1 MQAIRAAGIL
11 LVFLLVTAL
20 LIPWQESA
28 LRFRLG
34 RRKTFPH
41 RYHRFLC
48 RLFGI
53 RVTVLGEPIQSR
65 GVLMVANH
73 TSYFDI
79 LVFSAAA
86 RVSFIAKHE
95 VADWPLAGTL
105 ARLQETV
112 FIERAKRSQ
121 TIAAR
126 DVIRQRLIEGDALI
140 LFPEG
145 TSDDG
150 NRVLPFKSALLGA
163 AETEIGTDDDG
174 KPRHVP
180 VQPVT
185 ISYVGLYGLPMGR
198 DMRPLFAWYGDMD
211 LVPHLWEAL
220 KTGPFEAVIEFHPQV
235 SIDSVGGRKSLA
247 NVAETIVRAGQA
259 RVLAGFSPQTQ
270 AGPLGREATGEPAL
284 EVAA

>member
-1 MQAIRAAGIL
+1 VQALRAAGIL
-11 LVFLLVTAL
+11 FVFLFVTFL

-53 RVTVLGEPIQSR
+53 RVTVLGTPVQSS

-95 VADWPLAGTL
+95 VASWPLAGTL

-112 FIERAKRSQ
+112 FIERTRRSQ
-121 TIAAR
+121 TAAAR
-126 DVIRQRLIEGDALI
+126 DVIRERLIEGDALI

-150 NRVLPFKSALLGA
+150 NSVLPFKSALLGA
-163 AETEIGTDDDG
+163 AEIDIGTDNQG
-174 KPRHVP
+174 RPRHVP

-220 KTGPFEAVIEFHPQV
+220 KTGPFEAVVEFHPPLSV
-235 SIDSVGGRKSLA
+235 DSVGGRKALA
-247 NVAETIVRAGQA
+247 TVAESMVRQGQTRA
-259 RVLAGFSPQTQ
+259 LTGLSPLKQAILESEEMSSEPVL
-270 AGPLGREATGEPAL
+270 EA
-284 EVAA
+284 AA

>member
-1 MQAIRAAGIL
+1 MQALRAAGIL
-11 LVFLLVTAL
+11 FVFLCVTFL

-28 LRFRLG
+28 LFFRLR
-34 RRKTFPH
+34 RRKTFPN
-41 RYHRFLC
+41 RYHKFLC

-53 RVTVLGEPIQSR
+53 RVTVRGKPIQSR

-79 LVFSAAA
+79 LAFSAAA
-86 RVSFIAKHE
+86 RVSFIAKRE
-95 VADWPLAGTL
+95 VAGWPLAGTL

-112 FIERAKRSQ
+112 FIERARRSQ
-121 TIAAR
+121 TVAAR
-126 DVIRQRLIEGDALI
+126 DVIRDRLVAGDALV

-150 NRVLPFKSALLGA
+150 NCVLPFKSALLGA
-163 AETEIGTDDDG
+163 AETEIGVDEEG
-174 KPRHVP
+174 RPRHVP

-220 KTGPFEAVIEFHPQV
+220 KEGPFEAVVEFHPPLT
-235 SIDSVGGRKSLA
+235 IDGVGGRKGLA
-247 NVAETIVRAGQA
+247 TVAETIVRRGQAQALAGQPSQDG
-259 RVLAGFSPQTQ
+259 LSAGETDD
-270 AGPLGREATGEPAL
+270 ETAL
-284 EVAA
+284 EAAA

>member
-1 MQAIRAAGIL
+1 
-11 LVFLLVTAL
+11 VTFL

-28 LRFRLG
+28 LRLRLR
-34 RRKTFPH
+34 RRKTFPN

-53 RVTVLGEPIQSR
+53 RVTVVGEPVQSR

-95 VADWPLAGTL
+95 VARWPLAGTL

-112 FIERAKRSQ
+112 FIERARRSQ
-121 TIAAR
+121 TVAVR
-126 DVIRQRLIEGDALI
+126 DVIRQRLIDGDALI

-163 AETEIGTDDDG
+163 AETEIGTDAEG
-174 KPRHVP
+174 RPRHVP
-180 VQPVT
+180 VQPVS
-185 ISYVGLYGLPMGR
+185 ISYVGHYGLPMGR

-220 KTGPFEAVIEFHPQV
+220 RSGPFEAVVEFHAPL
-235 SIDSVGGRKSLA
+235 SIDATGGRKPLA
-247 NVAETIVRAGQA
+247 IVAEAIVRRGQA
-259 RVLAGFSPQTQ
+259 RALAGLPPQMPITMGHA
-270 AGPLGREATGEPAL
+270 AGEVSEAVEM
-284 EVAA
+284 AA

>member
-1 MQAIRAAGIL
+1 MQALRAAGIL
-11 LVFLLVTAL
+11 FVFLFVTFL

-53 RVTVLGEPIQSR
+53 RVTVLGTPVQSS

-95 VADWPLAGTL
+95 VASWPLAGTL

-112 FIERAKRSQ
+112 FIERTRRSQ
-121 TIAAR
+121 TAAAR
-126 DVIRQRLIEGDALI
+126 DVIRERLIEGDALI

-150 NRVLPFKSALLGA
+150 NSVLPFKSALLGA
-163 AETEIGTDDDG
+163 AEIDIGTDNQG
-174 KPRHVP
+174 RPRHVP

-220 KTGPFEAVIEFHPQV
+220 KTGPFEAVVEFHPPLSV
-235 SIDSVGGRKSLA
+235 DSVGGRKALA
-247 NVAETIVRAGQA
+247 TVAESMVRQGQTRA
-259 RVLAGFSPQTQ
+259 LTGLSPLKQAILESEEMSSEPVL
-270 AGPLGREATGEPAL
+270 EA
-284 EVAA
+284 AA

>member
-1 MQAIRAAGIL
+1 VQALRAAGIL
-11 LVFLLVTAL
+11 FVFLLVTFL

-28 LRFRLG
+28 LRFRLR
-34 RRKTFPH
+34 RRKSFPH

-53 RVTVLGEPIQSR
+53 RVTVVGEPIQSH
-65 GVLMVANH
+65 GALMVANH

-95 VADWPLAGTL
+95 VARWPLAGTL

-121 TIAAR
+121 TIAVR
-126 DVIRQRLIEGDALI
+126 DVIRQRLVDGDALI

-163 AETEIGTDDDG
+163 AETEIGTDEQG
-174 KPRHVP
+174 HPRHVP

-185 ISYVGLYGLPMGR
+185 IAYVGLYGLPMGR
-198 DMRPLFAWYGDMD
+198 DMRPFFAWYGDMD

-220 KTGPFEAVIEFHPQV
+220 KEGPFEAVVEFHPPL
-235 SIDSVGGRKSLA
+235 SIDGTGGRKALA
-247 NVAETIVRAGQA
+247 TVAETIVRRGQA
-259 RVLAGFSPQTQ
+259 RALAGL
-270 AGPLGREATGEPAL
+270 PLEIPTLPRGDDAEAPESVGI
-284 EVAA
+284 AA

>member
-1 MQAIRAAGIL
+1 VQALRAAGIL
-11 LVFLLVTAL
+11 FVFLLVTFL

-28 LRFRLG
+28 VYFRLK
-34 RRKTFPH
+34 RRKTFPN

-53 RVTVLGEPIQSR
+53 RVTVVGEPVQSR

-95 VADWPLAGTL
+95 VAGWPLAGTL

-112 FIERAKRSQ
+112 FIERAKRAQ
-121 TIAAR
+121 TVAVR
-126 DVIRQRLIEGDALI
+126 DVIRQRLVDGDALI

-150 NRVLPFKSALLGA
+150 NCVLPFKSALLGA
-163 AETEIGTDDDG
+163 AETEIGADEQG
-174 KPRHVP
+174 RPRHVP
-180 VQPVT
+180 VQPVSIT
-185 ISYVGLYGLPMGR
+185 YVGLYGLPMGR

-220 KTGPFEAVIEFHPQV
+220 KEGPFEAVVEFHPPL
-235 SIDSVGGRKSLA
+235 SIDSAGGRKALA
-247 NVAETIVRAGQA
+247 GVAEAIVRRGQA
-259 RVLAGFSPQTQ
+259 RALAGLPPEAETESHDA
-270 AGPLGREATGEPAL
+270 AGEDSQSVGI
-284 EVAA
+284 AA

>member
-1 MQAIRAAGIL
+1 VQVLRAVGIL
-11 LVFLLVTAL
+11 FVFLLATFL

-28 LRFRLG
+28 LRLRLR
-34 RRKTFPH
+34 RRKSFPH

-53 RVTVLGEPIQSR
+53 RVTVVGEPIQSR
-65 GVLMVANH
+65 GVLMIANH

-95 VADWPLAGTL
+95 VAGWPLAGTL

-126 DVIRQRLIEGDALI
+126 DVIRQRLIDGDALI

-150 NRVLPFKSALLGA
+150 NCVLPFKSSLLGA
-163 AETEIGTDDDG
+163 AETEIGTDEQG
-174 KPRHVP
+174 RPHHVP

-185 ISYVGLYGLPMGR
+185 ITYAGFYGLPMGR
-198 DMRPLFAWYGDMD
+198 EMRPFFAWYGDMD

-220 KTGPFEAVIEFHPQV
+220 TAGPFEAIVEFHPPLSV
-235 SIDSVGGRKSLA
+235 DSVGGRKALA
-247 NVAETIVRAGQA
+247 TVAETIVRGGQSRA
-259 RVLAGFSPQTQ
+259 LAGASLPAQSLLSD
-270 AGPLGREATGEPAL
+270 GGEEKEAVGI
-284 EVAA
+284 AA

>member
-1 MQAIRAAGIL
+1 VQALRAAGIL
-11 LVFLLVTAL
+11 FVFLFVTFL

-53 RVTVLGEPIQSR
+53 RVTVLGTPVQSS

-95 VADWPLAGTL
+95 VASWPLAGTL

-112 FIERAKRSQ
+112 FIERTRRSQ
-121 TIAAR
+121 TAAAR
-126 DVIRQRLIEGDALI
+126 DVIRERLIEGDALI

-150 NRVLPFKSALLGA
+150 NSVLPFKSALLGA
-163 AETEIGTDDDG
+163 AEIDIGTDNQG
-174 KPRHVP
+174 RPRHVP

-220 KTGPFEAVIEFHPQV
+220 KTGPFEAVVEFHPPLSV
-235 SIDSVGGRKSLA
+235 DSVGGRKALA
-247 NVAETIVRAGQA
+247 TIAESMVRQGQTRA
-259 RVLAGFSPQTQ
+259 LTGLSPLKQAILESEEMSSESVL
-270 AGPLGREATGEPAL
+270 EA
-284 EVAA
+284 AA

>member
-1 MQAIRAAGIL
+1 VQALRAAGIL
-11 LVFLLVTAL
+11 FVFLFVTFL

-53 RVTVLGEPIQSR
+53 RVRVLGTPVQSS

-95 VADWPLAGTL
+95 VASWPLAGTL

-112 FIERAKRSQ
+112 FIERTRRSR
-121 TIAAR
+121 TAAAR
-126 DVIRQRLIEGDALI
+126 DVIRERLIEGDALI

-150 NRVLPFKSALLGA
+150 NSVLPFKSALLGA
-163 AETEIGTDDDG
+163 AEIDIGTDNQG
-174 KPRHVP
+174 RPRHVP

-220 KTGPFEAVIEFHPQV
+220 KTGPFEAVVEFHPPLSV
-235 SIDSVGGRKSLA
+235 DSVGGRKALA
-247 NVAETIVRAGQA
+247 TVAESMVRQGQTRA
-259 RVLAGFSPQTQ
+259 LTGLSPLKQAILESEEMSSESVL
-270 AGPLGREATGEPAL
+270 EA
-284 EVAA
+284 AA